1 MYKVLA
7 VAALLAAVS
16 AAPADYQA
24 TSYVKFNDNHNA
36 VSHVDS
42 APAAPAYAAPVAK
55 VALPAVAKVAAPVYS
70 VAPAVA
76 KYAVAAAPVYSAAP
90 AVAKYAVAAAPVYSA
105 APAVAKYAVAAA
117 PVYSAA
123 PAVAK
128 YAVAAAPTVVK
139 AAPVAYAAPVAKYAA
154 APAYQEESYEPIPYE
169 FNYGIQDP
177 HTGDF
182 HSQEEKSDGHHVVG
196 QYSLH
201 EADGTIRIVKYSDD
215 GHGFNAVVERQGEPT
230 PAPHY

>member
-70 VAPAVA
+70 V
-76 KYAVAAAPVYSAAP
+76 AP